1 MPETKNRQI
10 VLAARPVGMP
20 KPGDFKL
27 VETPMPAPKDGEV
40 LVRTIWLSV
49 DPYMRGRMSDAPSY
63 AGPVAIG
70 GVMVGDT
77 VGEVV
82 ESRDP
87 SLKPGDIVDAYIGWQ
102 AYGTIRARAAR
113 KLDPK
118 LAPVST
124 ALGVLGMPGMTAY
137 FGLIEVGRPRTGD
150 SVFVSGAAGAVGSA
164 VGQIAKIAG
173 CRVAGSVGSDAKAR
187 QIVSEFGFDAAL
199 NYKTENDLAAAL
211 KRVCPGGI
219 DVYFDNVGGPITD
232 AVLGHINLHARVV
245 ICGQIAGYNERGKE
259 MGPRNLWQLIVKRAR
274 IQGMLVSDFAGR
286 EAEAIER
293 LGRWVNEGRIKYRED
308 VVEGLENAPQAF
320 LRLFTGANT
329 GKQLV
334 RVGPDKA

>member
-1 MPETKNRQI
+1 MPEIKNRQI

-20 KPGDFKL
+20 KATDFKR
-27 VETPMPAPKDGEV
+27 VETPLPAPKDGEV
-40 LVRTIWLSV
+40 LLRTIWLSV
-49 DPYMRGRMSDAPSY
+49 DPYMRGRMSDAASY
-63 AGPVAIG
+63 AQPVAVG

-87 SLKPGDIVDAYIGWQ
+87 SLKPGDVVAAYVGWQ
-102 AYGTIRARAAR
+102 SHAVARARGLR

-124 ALGVLGMPGMTAY
+124 AMGILGMPGMTAY
-137 FGLIEVGRPRTGD
+137 FGLIEVGRPRPGD

-164 VGQIAKIAG
+164 VGQIARIAG

-187 QIVSEFGFDAAL
+187 QIKETYGFDDAL
-199 NYKTENDLAAAL
+199 NYKSENDLAAAL
-211 KRVCPGGI
+211 KRVCPNGI

-274 IQGMLVSDFAGR
+274 IEGMLVSDFSGR
-286 EAEAIER
+286 EAEALER
-293 LGRWVNEGRIKYRED
+293 LGGWVREGRIKYAED
-308 VVEGLENAPQAF
+308 VVEGLENAPAAF